1 MLNRPI
7 RNAALVAATAGL
19 ASLLLVEAA
28 EAQRRREPARPRAPT
43 RAEIMLYQRFP
54 AGTRLAVVSINGRR
68 PVAADRPAFTFT
80 AGFRMTGFGGCNPV
94 NADYRRAGPSDIR
107 FGPLNFVE
115 RRCGGEIDRQE
126 RAIFWAI
133 QGARAWRP
141 HGARGMTFTGL
152 RGTVTFEPAF

>member
-1 MLNRPI
+1 MQNRPVL
-7 RNAALVAATAGL
+7 RRATLAAGAAVAAIL
-19 ASLLLVEAA
+19 AADAA
-28 EAQRRREPARPRAPT
+28 EAQRRREPARPRQPT

-54 AGTRLAVVSINGRR
+54 VGTRLAVVSINGRR

-94 NADYRRAGPSDIR
+94 NADYRRGGPSDIR

-115 RRCGGEIDRQE
+115 RRCGGEVDRQE

-141 HGARGMTFTGL
+141 HGLRGMTFTGL